1 MTAGPKPICVTL
13 VSAALTLAALTLAAF
28 ARQAP
33 VTASPPD
40 GAPKAQHRREV
51 TPEQRQKI
59 ESALPSDAP
68 ARPKKARTLLIVD
81 YRATHP
87 SVPSADLAVE
97 LMGSKTGAYRTVL
110 SHDTSLLVADRLREF
125 DAVYLNNMVGTA
137 GEIFNTPELRE
148 GFAAYVRNGGGMVGN
163 HATSVAA
170 ADWSEF
176 TEILGATGAA
186 HRSQT
191 EKIFVKVNDPAHP
204 LNAAFGGQ
212 GFEFTGEVFRFKSP
226 SPLTRVH
233 VLLSIDVAKT
243 DMNQDRCTS
252 NCVSDDGEYPIS
264 WVHSYGNG
272 RVFYTSLG
280 HDADVFWNP
289 PLLRQFL
296 AGIQF
301 ALGDLEAVTTPT
313 VKAGAK

>member
-1 MTAGPKPICVTL
+1 MTAGPKPICAML
-13 VSAALTLAALTLAAF
+13 ASAAFTFYAF
-28 ARQAP
+28 ARQPPA
-33 VTASPPD
+33 TANPPD
-40 GAPKAQHRREV
+40 GAPKAQRRREV

-59 ESALPSDAP
+59 ESALPANAP
-68 ARPKKARTLLIVD
+68 AKPRKARTLLIVD

-97 LMGSKTGAYRTVL
+97 LMGSRTGAYRTVL
-110 SHDTSLLVADRLREF
+110 SHDTSFLAAGRLQEF
-125 DAVYLNNMVGTA
+125 DAVYLNNMAGTA
-137 GEIFNTPELRE
+137 GDIFNTPELRE
-148 GFAAYVRNGGGMVGN
+148 GFATYVRNGGGLVGN

-170 ADWSEF
+170 PDWPEF

-191 EKIFVKVNDPAHP
+191 EKIFVKVDDPAHP

-212 GFEFTGEVFRFKSP
+212 GFEFTGEVFRFKPP
-226 SPLTRVH
+226 SPRTRVH

-252 NCVSDDGEYPIS
+252 NCVSEDGEYPIS
-264 WVHSYGNG
+264 WVHSYGKG
-272 RVFYTSLG
+272 RVFYISLG

-289 PLLRQFL
+289 PILRQFL

-301 ALGDLEAVTTPT
+301 AFGDLKVSTTPT
-313 VKAGAK
+313 VKAAAGK